1 MNLGI
6 LLLRFPRDDEM
17 LKVPDELD
25 LLAFFESDPVDSI
38 PEEGYYCYKLVD
50 DRDMSLY
57 FSFHAIE
64 GSIQARLMQSDY
76 ELAVISEESAD
87 KITIEKNKSGE
98 YLACIFKSRQHESKA
113 EIHIRPSIR
122 ILWYTLEVQGAC

>member
-1 MNLGI
+1 
-6 LLLRFPRDDEM
+6 M

-25 LLAFFESDPVDSI
+25 LLAFFESEPVDSM

-50 DRDMSLY
+50 DRGMSLY

-64 GSIQARLMQSDY
+64 GSI
-76 ELAVISEESAD
+76 
-87 KITIEKNKSGE
+87 E

-122 ILWYTLEVQGAC
+122 ILWYTLEVQGA

>member
-1 MNLGI
+1 M
-6 LLLRFPRDDEM
+6 
-17 LKVPDELD
+17 
-25 LLAFFESDPVDSI
+25 

-50 DRDMSLY
+50 DRGMSLY

-76 ELAVISEESAD
+76 ELAVISAEYAD
-87 KITIEKNKSGE
+87 KITIKKNKSGE
-98 YLACIFKSRQHESKA
+98 YLTCIFKSRQHESKA

-122 ILWYTLEVQGAC
+122 ILWYTLEI